1 VNFIDDFSKFTWMY
15 LLKNRSEVFQRFHE
29 FQAFVE
35 RLFDRKNIAM
45 QTDWVV
51 NMRN

>member
-29 FQAFVE
+29 FQPLVE